1 MTEWINLH
9 TDIANSHL
17 WKDKPFSKGQA
28 WIDLIIRSTFN
39 KAEENAIS
47 ISEREMSDLW
57 GWSRSKVRKFL
68 EELEN
73 VGYIE
78 RTMIDTCDKN
88 TNSKNHEKDHQKDQ
102 KKNQKKTTFRLV
114 NMVVCGENETKK
126 EPEKEPPKRPEKRPP
141 ETEENKQNTTEET
154 DRHKEERRR
163 IIEYLNQK
171 CGTRYRPD
179 TGETKGFINGR
190 LEDGYTEDDFYV
202 VIDKKSDEWIDTEW
216 EKYLKPT
223 TLFRP
228 SNFESYINQKIN
240 KSNSTGS
247 AYIDSI
253 RDRVSVVDS
262 W

>member
-1 MTEWINLH
+1 MAEWVKLH
-9 TDIANSHL
+9 TKIANSRL
-17 WKDKPFSKGQA
+17 WEDKPFSKGQA
-28 WIDLIIRSTFN
+28 WIDLIIRSQRGC
-39 KAEENAIS
+39 AEENTIS
-47 ISEREMSDLW
+47 ISEREMSDSW

-73 VGYIE
+73 TGYIE
-78 RTMIDTCDKN
+78 RTTIDICEKN
-88 TNSKNHEKDHQKDQ
+88 ANSENREKDHQKDQ

-114 NMVVCGENETKK
+114 NTTDCRKIETKK
-126 EPEKEPPKRPEKRPP
+126 EPEEEPRKRPEKRPL
-141 ETEENKQNTTEET
+141 EAEDDEQNTTEET
-154 DRHKEERRR
+154 DGHKEERKR

-179 TGETKGFINGR
+179 TGDTKRFINGR
-190 LEDGYTEDDFYV
+190 LDDGYKEDDFYI
-202 VIDKKSDEWIDTEW
+202 VIDKKADEWIGTEW

-228 SNFESYINQKIN
+228 SNFESYVNQKIN
-240 KSNSTGS
+240 KSNSTGN